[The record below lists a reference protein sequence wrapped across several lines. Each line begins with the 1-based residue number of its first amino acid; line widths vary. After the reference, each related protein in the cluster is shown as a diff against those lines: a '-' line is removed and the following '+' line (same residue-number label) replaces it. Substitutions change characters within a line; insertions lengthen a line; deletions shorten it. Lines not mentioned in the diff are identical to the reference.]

1 MSAEEARVETLEIV
15 RELREILT
23 ETLKILRGEN

>member
-1 MSAEEARVETLEIV
+1 MSADRAEILEIT

-23 ETLKILRGEN
+23 ETLKILEGN

>member
-1 MSAEEARVETLEIV
+1 MSAEEARVETLGIV

-23 ETLKILRGEN
+23 ETLKILEGN